1 MKINAYASIKANSTN
16 NNLNVQKNNDTLK
29 MQDFLNLL
37 IAQISNQDVM
47 NPMDNTE
54 FIAQMAQFSS
64 LQAMTD
70 LSELAMQ
77 GQATSLIGKCVV
89 VADYN
94 DYGKLETQEGIV
106 QKVTIH
112 SGATKLYVNDM
123 EYDYSNVMEVKE
135 NQGDVYDGFDFE
147 DPATLMLENI
157 LEGIDKLNASM
168 NSNIPPTEK
177 IPSAEEIPSA
187 DETQSTDETQP

>member
-1 MKINAYASIKANSTN
+1 M
-16 NNLNVQKNNDTLK
+16 
-29 MQDFLNLL
+29 
-37 IAQISNQDVM
+37 
-47 NPMDNTE
+47 
-54 FIAQMAQFSS
+54 
-64 LQAMTD
+64 
-70 LSELAMQ
+70 
-77 GQATSLIGKCVV
+77 
-89 VADYN
+89 
-94 DYGKLETQEGIV
+94 ETQEGIV

-168 NSNIPPTEK
+168 NSNIPPTE
-177 IPSAEEIPSA
+177 EVPSA
-187 DETQSTDETQP
+187 DKTQSTDETQP